1 MQLAGGNGGWFS
13 VKVCS
18 LSLCLKRP
26 TTRQQEN
33 ARAPLATQRKNS
45 LGAQHAPRG
54 GGVGLVHLE
63 VNSNPQHTR
72 ALSIPMRLPKLPSHN
87 NNRVEKSFQA
97 FKLSDNKPRM
107 GRRHRAPGSA
117 AKKSFWVFITLR
129 QWSPQVKAATTCYYC
144 NQPTHDN
151 VHPREQEN
159 HRALPRHNNASQIYI
174 YIYWQTWSLYYNMYP
189 PSWSVSYSSN
199 YSDPKYPTVNDGSW
213 KKKSKPSS
221 LLETGLCSL
230 SFFDIEP
237 KIAC

>member
-13 VKVCS
+13 VGVYSLSLCLKRPTTRQQVIFCQGLP

-54 GGVGLVHLE
+54 GGVGLVHFE
-63 VNSNPQHTR
+63 VNSDHQYNGS
-72 ALSIPMRLPKLPSHN
+72 LSVPMRLPKLPSHN
-87 NNRVEKSFQA
+87 NNRAEKSFQA

-129 QWSPQVKAATTCYYC
+129 QWSPQVKAATKCYYC
-144 NQPTHDN
+144 NQSAPAYPWQRTSKWTGEP
-151 VHPREQEN
+151 PRT
-159 HRALPRHNNASQIYI
+159 ARHNNAS
-174 YIYWQTWSLYYNMYP
+174 
-189 PSWSVSYSSN
+189 
-199 YSDPKYPTVNDGSW
+199 
-213 KKKSKPSS
+213 
-221 LLETGLCSL
+221 LCVAGCS
-230 SFFDIEP
+230 
-237 KIAC
+237 